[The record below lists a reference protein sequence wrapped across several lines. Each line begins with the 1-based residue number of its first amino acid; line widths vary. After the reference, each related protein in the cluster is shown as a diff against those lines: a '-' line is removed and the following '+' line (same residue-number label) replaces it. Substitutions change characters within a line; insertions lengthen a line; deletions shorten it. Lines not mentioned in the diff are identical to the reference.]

1 MSKGFWVSKWTV
13 LIYSGQ
19 GSVTDYCRQ
28 NNEYLVSIKGG
39 N

>member
-1 MSKGFWVSKWTV
+1 MSKEFGVTKWTV

-19 GSVTDYCRQ
+19 GSVTSYCGH
-28 NNEYLVSIKGG
+28 NNEYLGSIKGG